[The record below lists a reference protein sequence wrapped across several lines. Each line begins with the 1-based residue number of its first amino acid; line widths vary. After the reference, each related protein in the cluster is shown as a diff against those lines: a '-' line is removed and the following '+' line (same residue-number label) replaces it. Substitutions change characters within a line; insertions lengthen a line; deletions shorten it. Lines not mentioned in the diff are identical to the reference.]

1 MPDID
6 ELVIRINSDATSA
19 AEGVQALIDTLGRL
33 KSATSGLGLNNVA
46 KGMKN
51 VANATKSS
59 TQANNAHA
67 KSTAN
72 MAAKMVAAYAT
83 IKRGANLI
91 RSAIRT
97 SADYTENVNLFTV
110 SMGKYAKE
118 AKEYAEQVGDIMG
131 IDPGEWMRNQ
141 GVFMTLATGFGVVSD
156 RAYAMSK
163 NLTQLGYD
171 ISSFFNIS
179 YEDAMAKLQSGLSGE
194 LEPLRRIGYDLSQAR
209 LQLEAYNLGID
220 KKVSKMTQAEKAEL
234 RYYAIMTQVTTAHGD
249 MARTLNAPANQLRI
263 LKAQFVQVAR
273 AIGNI
278 FIPALNAIL
287 PYAIAV
293 VKALQVIAQA
303 IADLFGFELT
313 TVDYS
318 GIGDLASG
326 AGDAADSLG
335 EAADNAKK
343 LKKNTLGFDELNV
356 LESKDSGG
364 QSISG
369 GTGFDFELP
378 EYNFLSEAIDTR
390 VKEISEKLKP
400 ALEGILQVVG
410 SIGAGVFA
418 WNFTNMAS
426 NLVDIIK
433 GNGLNKATL
442 GISILVSGIT
452 FGLLSAYELGQEG
465 VTWENLIKTA
475 LADALMIAG
484 ALITFGTGP
493 LGWTLGIATVLA
505 VNIIGITMGMDKKAK
520 ADDLASRFGDIELS
534 DEQRNAF
541 IESLMSPEASIKI
554 STYMDSKVEE
564 RNLREQVEE
573 CVKNINELN
582 LNVLCGVEVSQEEYK
597 IAVDTFVTSAQEY
610 LEQRQL
616 TIGIAIDN
624 FIGGTETGDNLT
636 NDVNSLFA
644 TKQVEL
650 SNLGTQLKNIV
661 ATGFVNGEWIPDK
674 HQEAIDLQNE
684 INEVI
689 KYLSDVEYEAKI
701 INLKGKLDGIE
712 LDENEFK
719 KVLNEASTLVSEQVA
734 NNETMKIDS
743 LKAVVMQFDANIE
756 SGMLEAEAQEIRDTA
771 IADIEY
777 AFSQSNLELS
787 FGTFTFGM
795 DTIKEAYSPE
805 LAKMEGMLS
814 EDMKQVFMNGTMA
827 VSPDD
832 YNENIIT
839 TLDQLKSSYEGAF
852 RNADIPGVAR
862 ENMALLLDQMKPTV
876 EQMEEVARNAR
887 ELGVT
892 VPTEVSEGLHDVN
905 SIKALNGDLRAISY
919 LVGEGWAK
927 DQSFYDAL
935 AINEGMGR
943 DIDDAV
949 REGILNNTQIV
960 IDEGKNTITFL
971 NDAMGEKVMEV
982 TPELVNNLKD
992 MGVSISDGLYN
1003 GVSENVKEQDYKSI
1017 WSRIGDWF
1025 KGLFGIHSPSTVFT
1039 EYGSHLSTG
1048 LFNGVNESISEDT
1061 YETIF
1066 GRISS
1071 ALTSVKGDIVDV
1083 INSILGFIEKL
1094 VNGVIGGIN
1103 SMISKLNS
1111 LSIDVP
1117 EWVEE
1122 KFGVGS
1128 FGFNIPKLSKITI
1141 PRVQLMAEGGI
1152 LDAGQLFIA
1161 REAGPEMVGSIGN
1174 RTAVANND
1182 QIVAGI
1188 ASGVASANSESN
1200 ALLREQNTLLRAML
1214 EKESGVYLDG
1224 KKITKSVEK
1233 NQRER
1238 GRVLVTG
1245 GAY

>member
-6 ELVIRINSDATSA
+6 ELVIRIDSESKSA
-19 AEGVQALIDTLGRL
+19 VGGVQTLIDTLERL
-33 KSATSGLGLNNVA
+33 KSATSGLGLNNVS
-46 KGMKN
+46 KGLKD
-51 VANATKSS
+51 VTNATRSA
-59 TQANNAHA
+59 TQANNAHE
-67 KSTAN
+67 KSTV
-72 MAAKMVAAYAT
+72 KMVATMAAAYAT
-83 IKRGANLI
+83 IKKGAKLI
-91 RSAIRT
+91 MSAINT

-110 SMGKYAKE
+110 SMGEYAEE
-118 AKEYAEQVGDIMG
+118 AKEYAEQVSEIMG

-156 RAYAMSK
+156 RAYTMSK

-171 ISSFFNIS
+171 ISSFFNLPF
-179 YEDAMAKLQSGLSGE
+179 EDAMEKLQSGLAGE

-263 LKAQFVQVAR
+263 LKSQFVQLSR

-293 VKALQVIAQA
+293 VEALQVIAQA

-318 GIGDLASG
+318 GIGNLASG
-326 AGDAADSLG
+326 AEDVAGSLG
-335 EAADNAKK
+335 DAADNAKK

-356 LESKDSGG
+356 LEQKDSGG

-369 GTGFDFELP
+369 GSGFDFELP

-400 ALEGILQVVG
+400 ALEDILQIVG
-410 SIGAGVFA
+410 SIGAGVVA
-418 WNFTNMAS
+418 WNFVNMTS

-433 GNGLNKATL
+433 NGGLNKATL
-442 GISILVSGIT
+442 GISILVTGIT
-452 FGLLSAYELGQEG
+452 FGLMSGYDLGYEGA
-465 VTWENLIKTA
+465 TWDNIIKTA

-493 LGWTLGIATVLA
+493 LGWTIGIATALA
-505 VNIIGITMGMDKKAK
+505 VTITSVAIGMHDKAV
-520 ADDLASRFGDIELS
+520 AEDLASRFGDIELT
-534 DEQRNAF
+534 DEQRN
-541 IESLMSPEASIKI
+541 SLIKSLTSSETSIKI
-554 STYMDSKVEE
+554 TTYMDSKAEE

-573 CVKNINELN
+573 CVNKINELN

-597 IAVDTFVTSAQEY
+597 IAVDTFISSAQEY

-616 TIGIAIDN
+616 TIGVAIDN
-624 FIGGTETGDNLT
+624 FIGGTETGDNLVG
-636 NDVNSLFA
+636 DVNRLFT
-644 TKQVEL
+644 TKQAEL
-650 SNLGTQLKNIV
+650 SNLGTQLKNVV
-661 ATGFVNGEWIPDK
+661 ATGFVDGEWIPDK
-674 HQEAIDLQNE
+674 YQEAIDLQNE
-684 INEVI
+684 INEI
-689 KYLSDVEYEAKI
+689 MKYLSDVEYEAKI
-701 INLKGKLDGIE
+701 INLKGKLDGVE
-712 LDENEFK
+712 LDEKEFK
-719 KVLNEASTLVSEQVA
+719 KMLNEASTLISEQVA

-756 SGMLEAEAQEIRDTA
+756 AGMLEEEAQGIRDAA

-795 DTIKEAYSPE
+795 DAIKDAYSPE
-805 LAKMEGMLS
+805 LTKIEEMLS
-814 EDMKQVFMNGTMA
+814 ADMKEVFMSGIMPL
-827 VSPDD
+827 SPED
-832 YNENIIT
+832 YNQNIND
-839 TLDQLKSSYEGAF
+839 TLMQLKSSYEGGF
-852 RNADIPGVAR
+852 RNADIPSVAR
-862 ENMALLLDQMKPTV
+862 ENMAALLAELKPTV
-876 EQMEEVARNAR
+876 ENMEETARTAR
-887 ELGVT
+887 ELGETVT
-892 VPTEVSEGLHDVN
+892 TEVSKGLHDVN
-905 SIKALNGDLRAISY
+905 SIKALNGDMRAISY

-935 AINEGMGR
+935 AINKNMGR

-949 REGILNNTQIV
+949 REGILNNTQII

-992 MGVSISDGLYN
+992 MGVNISEGLYN
-1003 GVSENVKEQDYKSI
+1003 GVSESVKEQDYKSI
-1017 WSRIGDWF
+1017 WSRVGDWF
-1025 KGLFGIHSPSTVFT
+1025 VNLFRIHSPSLVFE
-1039 EYGSHLSTG
+1039 EYGGYIATG
-1048 LFNGVNESISEDT
+1048 LFEGVDGGITEDT
-1061 YETIF
+1061 YKTIF
-1066 GRISS
+1066 GRLSS
-1071 ALTSVKGDIVDV
+1071 ALTSVKADIVDV
-1083 INSILGFIEKL
+1083 INSILGFIEKM

-1103 SMISKLNS
+1103 SMITKLNS
-1111 LSIDVP
+1111 LSIDTP
-1117 EWVEE
+1117 DWVEE
-1122 KFGVGS
+1122 TFGVGNL
-1128 FGFNIPKLSKITI
+1128 GFNIPKLQTITI
-1141 PRVQLMAEGGI
+1141 PRITLMAQGGFPET
-1152 LDAGQLFIA
+1152 GQMFIA
-1161 REAGPEMVGSIGN
+1161 REAGAEMVGSIGR

-1182 QIVAGI
+1182 QIVSGI
-1188 ASGVASANSESN
+1188 ASGVASANTESN
-1200 ALLREQNTLLRAML
+1200 ALLREQNSLLRAML
-1214 EKESGVYLDG
+1214 EKDTNISLDG
-1224 KKITKSVEK
+1224 KTISKSVDK
-1233 NQRER
+1233 HRKER
-1238 GRVLVTG
+1238 GVTLVTG